1 MNRELA
7 GVVAAMAI
15 AGGAMAQDAVQWRIE
30 DGGNGH
36 WYQGVVVSQSGAS
49 WSSARAYILAHGGDL
64 AIIPSRSSAVWIFS
78 FVVNNPTLWMGSAGP
93 WVGGFQQPRSTEPM
107 GGWAWVDGT
116 PIQSDLWSLGQPDN
130 ALACGGDNNCMAY
143 WNAYE
148 GGPRPYLEDS
158 PDIAV
163 TPCGIGNRTSAIA
176 EYSADCNSDGIVDF
190 GQIRDGSLADANANN
205 IPDCC
210 EAGQSCAPCPADIV
224 QDNAVNGVDLAA
236 VINAWG
242 TDGGKLPRSDVDGNG
257 IVDGADLAQVLGSWG
272 PCP

>member
-36 WYQGVVVSQSGAS
+36 WYALMRVPQAWQQ
-49 WSSARAYILAHGGDL
+49 ARQWCESHGGHL
-64 AIIPSRSSAVWIFS
+64 ATVTSLTESALIASLSLSPHTW
-78 FVVNNPTLWMGSAGP
+78 L
-93 WVGGFQQPRSTEPM
+93 GGFQDARSSDFSEPA
-107 GGWAWVDGT
+107 GGWRWITAEPWTFSIWNPAEPNNYPPGQENWLAT
-116 PIQSDLWSLGQPDN
+116 HNNLQTWADLP
-130 ALACGGDNNCMAY
+130 GD
-143 WNAYE
+143 WTLPFIVE
-148 GGPRPYLEDS
+148 FD
-158 PDIAV
+158 
-163 TPCGIGNRTSAIA
+163 
-176 EYSADCNSDGIVDF
+176 ADCNSDGIVDF
-190 GQIRDGSLADANANN
+190 GQIRSGEFADANANN

-210 EAGQSCAPCPADIV
+210 EQGVVCGCPADIV

>member
-7 GVVAAMAI
+7 CVMAAMAM

-36 WYQGVVVSQSGAS
+36 WYALLPVPQTWQQ
-49 WSSARAYILAHGGDL
+49 ARQWCEDHGGHL
-64 AIIPSRSSAVWIFS
+64 ATVTTLTESALVSSISLTPHTW
-78 FVVNNPTLWMGSAGP
+78 L
-93 WVGGFQQPRSTEPM
+93 GGFQDALADDFSEPA
-107 GGWAWVDGT
+107 GGWRWITGEPWTFTV
-116 PIQSDLWSLGQPDN
+116 
-130 ALACGGDNNCMAY
+130 
-143 WNAYE
+143 WNAAEPNNYPPGQE
-148 GGPRPYLEDS
+148 NWLATHNNQQSWADLP
-158 PDIAV
+158 
-163 TPCGIGNRTSAIA
+163 SAWTLPFVV
-176 EYSADCNSDGIVDF
+176 EFEADCDGDGVVDF

-257 IVDGADLAQVLGSWG
+257 IVDGADLAQVLGAWG
-272 PCP
+272 PCN